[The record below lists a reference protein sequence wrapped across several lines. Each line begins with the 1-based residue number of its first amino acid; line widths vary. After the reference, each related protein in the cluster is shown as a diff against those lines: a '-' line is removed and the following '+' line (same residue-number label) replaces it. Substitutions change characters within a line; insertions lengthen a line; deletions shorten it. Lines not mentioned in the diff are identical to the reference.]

1 MRRCNNEVPWLP
13 PPRLE
18 TMNKVRLYF
27 MAQASD
33 TFQPFESFQRLICA
47 TRLFEHFAPDAK
59 IPPPETRR
67 FKLVLA
73 GEKNNAKK
81 IYFAKIKIAPRIAP
95 SSCLEHPCSNSSW
108 LSSCASF
115 TPSQIR
121 C

>member
-47 TRLFEHFAPDAK
+47 TQLFEHFAPDAK
-59 IPPPETRR
+59 IPQPETLG

-73 GEKNNAKK
+73 GEWNNAKK
-81 IYFAKIKIAPRIAP
+81 KNCAKITITPRTAP
-95 SSCLEHPCSNSSW
+95 SSCLEHPCSNSS
-108 LSSCASF
+108 
-115 TPSQIR
+115 
-121 C
+121 